1 MSRVLPDRPDL
12 DHLKKQARRLLRTL
26 RGKDPSL
33 QLADAL
39 RALAHEYGFASWPV
53 LKAHVES
60 IADTL
65 PEPRESS
72 DLGGGGGTGSPIEP
86 ASDEP
91 IQPSFDRYTHKA
103 RQALFF
109 SRYAAGDLGSP
120 VIEHEHLLMGLI
132 QAAHGVVS
140 NLFDRTGLS
149 VEQVRAV
156 LADAASER
164 QKIAVSAIIPFSD
177 GSRRVVRHAAAEANR
192 LSHQSI
198 GMVHIVLGILRD
210 EQSIAAT
217 MLQENGL
224 TLDRLRADA
233 GTLLEG
239 EPSQADQR

>member
-12 DHLKKQARRLLRTL
+12 DHLKKQARRLLNTL
-26 RGKDPSL
+26 RHSDPSL

-39 RALAHEYGFASWPV
+39 HTLAREYGFASWPM

-60 IADTL
+60 ITITQTP
-65 PEPRESS
+65 PEPRESA
-72 DLGGGGGTGSPIEP
+72 DLGGRGGTGTPINP

-103 RQALFF
+103 KQALFF
-109 SRYAAGDLGSP
+109 SRYAAGELGSP

-132 QAAHGVVS
+132 QAAHGAVS
-140 NLFDRTGLS
+140 GLFDRTGLS
-149 VEQVRAV
+149 VEQVRAA
-156 LADAASER
+156 LSDPASER
-164 QKIAVSAIIPFSD
+164 EKLAMSVVIPFSD
-177 GSRRVVRHAAAEANR
+177 GSKRVVRHAAVEANQ

-210 EQSIAAT
+210 EHSIAAT
-217 MLQENGL
+217 MLRDNGL

-233 GTLLEG
+233 PTLLEA
-239 EPSQADQR
+239 EPS